1 MPTKEKPEK
10 PECLVCGNRG
20 RYKVGL
26 DRTPLCG
33 IHLKQLR
40 RSHGEGLFG
49 TYLCHLSRVAIRAA
63 FGFLVLD
70 DRVKT

>member
-1 MPTKEKPEK
+1 MTKEKPVQ

-33 IHLKQLR
+33 IHLKQLQR
-40 RSHGEGLFG
+40 THGEGLFG
-49 TYLCHLSRVAIRAA
+49 TYLSHMTRPAIRGA

-70 DRVKT
+70 DRTGT